1 MTATTEILRAGL
13 AMQSANLALSNLKIK
28 KKKKLVGQ
36 AFDNLIGTA
45 MIKEQADFIGGM

>member
-1 MTATTEILRAGL
+1 MIEIKEILRAGL
-13 AMQSANLALSNLKIK
+13 VMQSANLALSNLKKRK
-28 KKKKLVGQ
+28 KKRIVGQ